1 MDDHLTV
8 IEKLRA
14 PFDEA
19 MRRRGITPDYL
30 ARKLKAELNAKSVK
44 VFLDAK
50 TGRVLYSEKMID
62 WQIRQKAR
70 QDAVRLLGLEPP
82 QRIQGDFNH
91 AIREAS
97 QEERELARV
106 AAKIAL
112 EMIANASESGGED

>member
-82 QRIQGDFNH
+82 LQGDFNH